1 MVKEAAGSDGLA
13 HLLSDR
19 RLNAVLIGP
28 GIGVGE
34 ATRAKV
40 RAVLAEP
47 RAVVLDADA
56 ITSFAQARGELLDA
70 LHQHCVLTPHEG
82 EFRRLFPGEGDR
94 LGRALRAAAEAGAIV
109 LLKGSDTIVAAAD
122 GRACIMP
129 EAPPELAT
137 AGSGDTL
144 AGIILG
150 LLAQGMPAYEAAAS
164 GAWLHAQAAWG
175 AGPGLIAEDLAE
187 RLPAVLAAL
196 VRG

>member
-1 MVKEAAGSDGLA
+1 M
-13 HLLSDR
+13 
-19 RLNAVLIGP
+19 
-28 GIGVGE
+28 
-34 ATRAKV
+34 

-56 ITSFAQARGELLDA
+56 ITSFAQARGELLAA

-94 LGRALRAAAEAGAIV
+94 LGRALQAAAEARAVV
-109 LLKGSDTIVAAAD
+109 LLKGKRHHRGGTRTGVPASCRRPRPSLPPQAAATRWP
-122 GRACIMP
+122 GSSSACWR
-129 EAPPELAT
+129 
-137 AGSGDTL
+137 
-144 AGIILG
+144 
-150 LLAQGMPAYEAAAS
+150 QGMPAYEAAAA
-164 GAWLHAQAAWG
+164 GAWLHAQTARG